1 MCLQIFLMS
10 SSNWDIFL
18 LSSKQESA
26 SWDNYLQG
34 GLPFFSLRSSHPLLQ
49 SLQEET
55 WRLFLFVLASCWI
68 FVFFFSLKFKKIS
81 FQVDESWNRREAV
94 SFRVPPPQGAGYCA
108 EALISP
114 TWGFLDAIPNVQ
126 AHLVIAVI
134 RVYLGGFPGGS
145 DGKES
150 ACNAVDTSSIP
161 GSGRS
166 PGKGNG
172 NPLQYSWR
180 IPWIE
185 EPGGP
190 QTMRLQ
196 RVGHNQVTKHTH
208 TSIWPMIVFLGCCL
222 FDVTPSL
229 FLTFQYF
236 HLMECL
242 LITKYPGIHC
252 FSMARAIASACL
264 LFPGNNRSFALR
276 RFSWVLS
283 RVSLSHAAHSAPVFP
298 SNWFPW
304 VVLVF

>member
-1 MCLQIFLMS
+1 MLITS
-10 SSNWDIFL
+10 P
-18 LSSKQESA
+18 SSKSP
-26 SWDNYLQG
+26 G
-34 GLPFFSLRSSHPLLQ
+34 GNLKPFPFCPGKLLDLR
-49 SLQEET
+49 
-55 WRLFLFVLASCWI
+55 FF
-68 FVFFFSLKFKKIS
+68 FFFSLKFKKIS

-108 EALISP
+108 EALILP

-283 RVSLSHAAHSAPVFP
+283 GVSLSHAAHSAPVFP